1 MPDKANETIV
11 LREQELNLIRRP
23 ETKNWQI
30 HYKIGAS
37 KTWYRKTAGTA
48 NLDEAKRIAEDTFH
62 EARVL
67 DRRGLAIVSRKFKSV
82 AEVVSRRF
90 KTEVA
95 AGTGKKSYA
104 DYHRAIDSYLIPFFG
119 NYNID
124 RITPNVISEFHRW
137 RKDKVGY
144 ELKASTQNN
153 HNAALNAVFDYAI
166 EKSYMTESQRP
177 GLKNTGG
184 ATASRGVFTT
194 EELIELQAFI
204 QQWSATA
211 RTERSRWLREL
222 LGLYITFVAC
232 TGVRPGTET
241 EDLCWKHIEFVQKTN
256 MRVIHITLPK
266 GKRGSRTLVAR
277 NELWPLLDKLRQL
290 ESEFADMTLED
301 VVASKSPKLLFKLRD
316 GTKPYNLVNS
326 FADCLAECGMSKSD
340 RDGKSR
346 SLYSLRHYYAT
357 QRILEG
363 MSLGQLANQMGT
375 SEAMIERHY
384 SHLKPLMIAEQL
396 AGGIPDAQTAEA
408 AEIRRFAQIS
418 PVRADVMSLVAATTG
433 IYLPMPEANPRAEEE
448 LRQELSKAAR
458 ARAR

>member
-1 MPDKANETIV
+1 MPDISSETVV

-37 KTWYRKTAGTA
+37 KTWYRKTSGTA
-48 NLDEAKRIAEDTFH
+48 NLEEAKRIAEDIFH

-90 KTEVA
+90 KDEVA
-95 AGTGKKSYA
+95 AGTGKKSFA

-124 RITPNVISEFHRW
+124 RITPAVISDFHRW
-137 RKDKVGY
+137 RTEKVGY

-177 GLKNTGG
+177 GLKNTGE
-184 ATASRGVFTT
+184 ATKSRGIFSTD
-194 EELIELQAFI
+194 ELIELQSFI
-204 QQWSATA
+204 KQWSANA
-211 RTERSRWLREL
+211 RTDRSRWLREL

-241 EDLCWKHIEFVQKTN
+241 EDLCWKHIEFIQKPN

-266 GKRGSRTLVAR
+266 GKRGSRTLIAR

-290 ESEFADMTLED
+290 DPDFADMTLEE

-326 FADCLAECGMSKSD
+326 FADCLAECGMSKGD
-340 RDGKSR
+340 KDGKAR

-363 MSLGQLANQMGT
+363 VSFGQLANQMGT
-375 SEAMIERHY
+375 SVLMIERHY

-396 AGGIPDAQTAEA
+396 AGATPDAKTAEA
-408 AEIRRFAQIS
+408 EEIRRFTQIT
-418 PVRADVMSLVAATTG
+418 PARADVMSLVAATTG
-433 IYLPMPEANPRAEEE
+433 VYLPLAEANPRAE
-448 LRQELSKAAR
+448 QELQRELSQAAAR
-458 ARAR
+458 KR

>member
-1 MPDKANETIV
+1 MADLSATTVV
-11 LREQELNLIRRP
+11 LREQELNLVRRP

-37 KTWYRKTAGTA
+37 KIWHRKSAGTS

-67 DRRGLAIVSRKFKSV
+67 DRRGLAVVSKKFKSV

-90 KTEVA
+90 KDDVR
-95 AGTGKKSYA
+95 AGAGKKIYA
-104 DYHRAIDSYLIPFFG
+104 DYYRAIDSYLIPFFG

-124 RITPNVISEFHRW
+124 RITPAVISDFHRW
-137 RKDKVGY
+137 RKTKVGY

-153 HNAALNAVFDYAI
+153 HNSAMNAVFDYAV

-177 GLKNTGG
+177 SLKNTGG
-184 ATASRGVFTT
+184 ATVARGAFTT
-194 EELIELQAFI
+194 EELIRLQAFI
-204 QQWSATA
+204 QQWSAGAKTD
-211 RTERSRWLREL
+211 RSRWLREL
-222 LGLYITFVAC
+222 LGLYVTFVAC

-241 EDLCWKHIEFVQKTN
+241 EALCWKHIEFIDKPN

-266 GKRGSRTLVAR
+266 GKRGPRTLIAR

-290 ESEFADMTLED
+290 DPELEAMKLED
-301 VVASKSPKLLFKLRD
+301 LIKAKSSKLLFRMRD
-316 GTKPYNLVNS
+316 GTQPYNLVNS
-326 FADCLAECGMSKSD
+326 FADCLEAAGMSKDD
-340 RDGKSR
+340 RDGKAR

-363 MSLGQLANQMGT
+363 VSFGQLANQMGT
-375 SEAMIERHY
+375 SVLMIERHY

-396 AGGIPDAQTAEA
+396 AGAIPDAKTAEA
-408 AEIRRFAQIS
+408 EEIRRYAQIS
-418 PVRADVMSLVAATTG
+418 TVREDVMSLVAATTG
-433 IYLPMPEANPRAEEE
+433 IHIALKEANPKTADE
-448 LRQELSKAAR
+448 LEKELKKVSSKSR
-458 ARAR
+458 R